1 MKIEYRTPA
10 GTGTYTT
17 LADDS
22 SATLADKISAFAP
35 SCSKSPQV
43 EPLAGGASPFI
54 QDRGNQ
60 VWALSFLVERTHAS
74 ADAALLFITTEATI
88 FAAVANFD
96 LKITQ
101 GAQVLYLTRC
111 ALTGFQP
118 DPASDRSSRIS
129 YAFVGKT
136 FNATAP

>member
-10 GTGTYTT
+10 GTGSYTT

-22 SATLADKISAFAP
+22 SATLADKISRFLPA
-35 SCSKSPQV
+35 CRKTPQV
-43 EPLAGGASPFI
+43 EALAGAAAPFL

-60 VWALSFLVERTHAS
+60 SWEISFLVERTHAS
-74 ADAALLFITTEATI
+74 PDAAALFITTEAAI
-88 FAAVANFD
+88 FGGVANFD

-101 GAQVLYLTRC
+101 GAQVLYVTRC
-111 ALTGFQP
+111 ALTQFTP
-118 DPASDRSSRIS
+118 DQLSDKSSRII
-129 YAFVGKT
+129 YAFIGKS